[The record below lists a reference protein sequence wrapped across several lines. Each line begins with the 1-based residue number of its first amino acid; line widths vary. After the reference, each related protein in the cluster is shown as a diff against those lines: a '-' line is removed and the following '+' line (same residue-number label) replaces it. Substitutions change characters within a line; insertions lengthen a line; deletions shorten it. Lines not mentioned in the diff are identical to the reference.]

1 MSSANSLVAAF
12 VASCPAPL
20 RPALSTVPDLAQRLS
35 ALHVEGRAAWPQ
47 LALDPAALM
56 AFVARQLPDE
66 ATEEVGELLEGLR
79 PADLYLAC
87 ACACGDSVAITA
99 FDRDYMYEVDHALAR
114 MRIDASR
121 LADVKQLVRQRLFV
135 GTGAAVGG
143 GPGSPG
149 KINEYA
155 GRGDLRRWVRSVA
168 VRTCLNDLRKGKRE
182 VLADDETLIAR
193 QAIPVDDPEVAYMK
207 RTYAHEFRAAFSE
220 ALSRADAREQTLLR
234 YHHVDGL
241 NIDEI
246 GAIYRVHRV
255 TAFRWLEK
263 AKERLVRATLDD
275 LRARLRLSPRELDSV
290 LRMIRSQVHLSLIRH
305 LGGPRDRVEND
316 AIEIDPS
323 ELVEVDGDDEPDAG
337 DTLDEGMSYAQADAS
352 WYAGGPGA
360 AKPSPA
366 AGARPAAPPP
376 ATARPPTAP
385 SSSPPATPPPMT
397 ARRPS
402 TDGGAGASGPRR
414 PTTGGGGRGS
424 RGGAGG

>member
-1 MSSANSLVAAF
+1 MAELG
-12 VASCPAPL
+12 P
-20 RPALSTVPDLAQRLS
+20 RLTT
-35 ALHVEGRAAWPQ
+35 LLLEGRAAWPQ
-47 LALDPAALM
+47 LALDPDALM
-56 AFVARQLPDE
+56 AFVARQLPADGND
-66 ATEEVGELLEGLR
+66 EVGELLEGLR

-87 ACACGDSVAITA
+87 ACSCGDSAAINA
-99 FDRDYMYEVDHALAR
+99 FDRGFMSEVDHALAR
-114 MRIDASR
+114 MRIDGSR

-135 GTGAAVGG
+135 GPTG
-143 GPGSPG
+143 GSG
-149 KINEYA
+149 KISEYA

-182 VLADDETLIAR
+182 VVADDETLIAR

-207 RTYAHEFRAAFSE
+207 RTYAAEFRAAFSE

-263 AKERLVRATLDD
+263 AKERLVRVTLED

-316 AIEIDPS
+316 EIEIDSS
-323 ELVEVDGDDEPDAG
+323 ELVEVADEAEGGDAAVAASAEP
-337 DTLDEGMSYAQADAS
+337 L
-352 WYAGGPGA
+352 GGW
-360 AKPSPA
+360 
-366 AGARPAAPPP
+366 AGASSRKAPRLPGLPNPPANPP
-376 ATARPPTAP
+376 ATLAPSSNRPGTGQPGRPATRPPTGEPHGHPAGNAGEPASSRRPPTAP
-385 SSSPPATPPPMT
+385 
-397 ARRPS
+397 
-402 TDGGAGASGPRR
+402 GGPGRGRGK
-414 PTTGGGGRGS
+414 TGG
-424 RGGAGG
+424 